1 MVKFVASDLD
11 GTLLLNGAQSVDESA
26 IQYIN
31 KLVDKGVIFAPAS
44 GRQITSL
51 KRLFGAVSDKLA
63 YIAENGALVE
73 YKGETIGKTAMDRK
87 LALEII
93 EDVIEQPDCEVLV
106 SGEHTAYI
114 KPKSEEYYYR
124 MTKVVNYHTTLVDKF
139 TDIDEDILK
148 IAVCDM
154 TGIKNSKEHFIN
166 KWSDKASVLVSGEL
180 YLDLMDTNVNKGRGI
195 EQIQKYF
202 SLKPEECMAFGDQMN
217 DYTLLKAV
225 KYSYAMANAVP
236 RIKDIAYGIAKSND
250 HQGVL
255 EVIKKEVLNQ
265 K

>member
-1 MVKFVASDLD
+1 MVKFIACDLD
-11 GTLLLNGAQSVDESA
+11 GTLLLNGAQSVDKSA
-26 IQYIN
+26 IQYIDR
-31 KLVDKGVIFAPAS
+31 LVESGVIFAPAS

-51 KRLFGAVSDKLA
+51 KRLFEPISNKLA

-73 YKGETIGKTAMDRK
+73 YRGETIGKTPMDRK

-93 EDVIEQPDCEVLV
+93 EDVIAQPNCEVLV

-114 KPKSEEYYYR
+114 KPKSEEYHYR

-154 TGIKNSKEHFIN
+154 SGIKNSKDHFIN
-166 KWSDKASVLVSGEL
+166 KWSDRASVLVSGEL
-180 YLDLMDTNVNKGRGI
+180 YLDFMDSAVNKGRGI

-202 SLKPEECMAFGDQMN
+202 GLKPEECMAFGDNYN
-217 DYTLLKAV
+217 DIAMLDKVY
-225 KYSYAMANAVP
+225 YSYVMEKAASDV
-236 RIKDIAYGIAKSND
+236 
-250 HQGVL
+250 
-255 EVIKKEVLNQ
+255 KKHGRFITGLSLIHI
-265 K
+265 

>member
-1 MVKFVASDLD
+1 MVKFIACDLD

-26 IQYIN
+26 IQYIDR
-31 KLVDKGVIFAPAS
+31 LVESGVIFAPAS

-51 KRLFGAVSDKLA
+51 KRLFEPISNKLA

-73 YKGETIGKTAMDRK
+73 YRGETIGKTPMDRK

-93 EDVIEQPDCEVLV
+93 EDVIAQPNCEVLV

-114 KPKSEEYYYR
+114 KPKSEEYHYR
-124 MTKVVNYHTTLVDKF
+124 MTKVVNYYTTLVDKF

-154 TGIKNSKEHFIN
+154 SGIKNSKGHFIN
-166 KWSDKASVLVSGEL
+166 KWSDRASVLVSGEL
-180 YLDLMDTNVNKGRGI
+180 YLDFMDSAVNKGRGI

-202 SLKPEECMAFGDQMN
+202 GLKPEECMAFGDNYN
-217 DYTLLKAV
+217 DIAMLDKVY
-225 KYSYAMANAVP
+225 YSYVMEKAASDVKKHG
-236 RIKDIAYGIAKSND
+236 RFITGWVEGTLREQFKDI
-250 HQGVL
+250 V
-255 EVIKKEVLNQ
+255 
-265 K
+265 

>member
-1 MVKFVASDLD
+1 MVKFIACDLD

-26 IQYIN
+26 IQYIDR
-31 KLVDKGVIFAPAS
+31 LVESGVIFAPAS

-51 KRLFGAVSDKLA
+51 KRLFEPISNKLA

-73 YKGETIGKTAMDRK
+73 YRGETIGKTPMDRK

-93 EDVIEQPDCEVLV
+93 EDVIAQPNCEVLV

-114 KPKSEEYYYR
+114 KPKSEEYHYR

-154 TGIKNSKEHFIN
+154 SGIKNSKDHFIN
-166 KWSDKASVLVSGEL
+166 KWSDRASVLVSGEL
-180 YLDLMDTNVNKGRGI
+180 YLDFMDSAVNKGRGI

-202 SLKPEECMAFGDQMN
+202 GLKPEECMAFGDNYN
-217 DYTLLKAV
+217 DIAMLDKVY
-225 KYSYAMANAVP
+225 YSYVMEKAASDVKKHG
-236 RIKDIAYGIAKSND
+236 RFITGWVEGTLREQFKDI
-250 HQGVL
+250 V
-255 EVIKKEVLNQ
+255 
-265 K
+265 

>member
-1 MVKFVASDLD
+1 MVKFIACDLD

-26 IQYIN
+26 IQYIDR
-31 KLVDKGVIFAPAS
+31 LVESGVIFAPAS

-51 KRLFGAVSDKLA
+51 KRLFEPISNKLA

-73 YKGETIGKTAMDRK
+73 YRGETIGKTPMDRK

-93 EDVIEQPDCEVLV
+93 EDVIAQPNCEVLV

-114 KPKSEEYYYR
+114 KPKSEEYHYR
-124 MTKVVNYHTTLVDKF
+124 MTKVINYHTTLVDKF

-154 TGIKNSKEHFIN
+154 SGIKNSKDHFIN
-166 KWSDKASVLVSGEL
+166 KWSDRASVLVSGEL
-180 YLDLMDTNVNKGRGI
+180 YLDFMDSAVNKGRGI

-202 SLKPEECMAFGDQMN
+202 GLKPEECMAFGDNYN
-217 DYTLLKAV
+217 DIAMLDKVY
-225 KYSYAMANAVP
+225 YSYVMEKAASDVKKHG
-236 RIKDIAYGIAKSND
+236 RFITGWVEGTLREQFKDI
-250 HQGVL
+250 V
-255 EVIKKEVLNQ
+255 
-265 K
+265 

>member
-51 KRLFGAVSDKLA
+51 KRLFGAVS
-63 YIAENGALVE
+63 ENGALVE

-93 EDVIEQPDCEVLV
+93 EDVIEQPNCEVLV

-114 KPKSEEYYYR
+114 KPKSQEYYYR

-202 SLKPEECMAFGDQMN
+202 SLKPEECMAFGDNYN
-217 DYTLLKAV
+217 DIAMLDRVYYSYVMEKAV
-225 KYSYAMANAVP
+225 DDV
-236 RIKDIAYGIAKSND
+236 
-250 HQGVL
+250 
-255 EVIKKEVLNQ
+255 KKHGRFVTGWVEGTLREQ
-265 K
+265 FKEIR

>member
-1 MVKFVASDLD
+1 MVKFIACDLD

-26 IQYIN
+26 IQYIDR
-31 KLVDKGVIFAPAS
+31 LVESGVIFAPAS

-51 KRLFGAVSDKLA
+51 KRLFEPISNKLA

-73 YKGETIGKTAMDRK
+73 YRGETIGKTPMDRK

-93 EDVIEQPDCEVLV
+93 EDVIAQPNCEVLV

-114 KPKSEEYYYR
+114 KPKSEEYHYR

-154 TGIKNSKEHFIN
+154 SGIKNSKDHFIN
-166 KWSDKASVLVSGEL
+166 KWSDRASVLVSGEL
-180 YLDLMDTNVNKGRGI
+180 YLDFMDSAVNKGKGI

-202 SLKPEECMAFGDQMN
+202 GLKPEECMAFGDNYN
-217 DYTLLKAV
+217 DIAMLDKVY
-225 KYSYAMANAVP
+225 YSYVMEKAASDVKKHG
-236 RIKDIAYGIAKSND
+236 RFITGWVEGTLREQFKDI
-250 HQGVL
+250 V
-255 EVIKKEVLNQ
+255 
-265 K
+265 

>member
-1 MVKFVASDLD
+1 MVKFIACDLD

-26 IQYIN
+26 IQYIDR
-31 KLVDKGVIFAPAS
+31 LVESGVVFAPAS

-51 KRLFGAVSDKLA
+51 KRLFEPISNKLA

-73 YKGETIGKTAMDRK
+73 YRGETIGKTPMDRK

-93 EDVIEQPDCEVLV
+93 EDVIAQPNCEVLV

-114 KPKSEEYYYR
+114 KPKSEEYHYR

-154 TGIKNSKEHFIN
+154 SGIKNSKGHFIN
-166 KWSDKASVLVSGEL
+166 KWSDRASVLVSGEL
-180 YLDLMDTNVNKGRGI
+180 YLDFMDSAVNKGRGI

-202 SLKPEECMAFGDQMN
+202 GLKPEECMAFGDNYN
-217 DYTLLKAV
+217 DIAMLDKVY
-225 KYSYAMANAVP
+225 YSYVMEKAASDVKKHG
-236 RIKDIAYGIAKSND
+236 RFITGWVEGTLREQFKDI
-250 HQGVL
+250 V
-255 EVIKKEVLNQ
+255 
-265 K
+265 

>member
-1 MVKFVASDLD
+1 MVKFIACDLD

-26 IQYIN
+26 IQYIDR
-31 KLVDKGVIFAPAS
+31 LVESGVIFAPAS

-51 KRLFGAVSDKLA
+51 KRLFEPISNKLA

-73 YKGETIGKTAMDRK
+73 YRGETIGKTPMDRK

-93 EDVIEQPDCEVLV
+93 EDVIAQPNCEVLV

-114 KPKSEEYYYR
+114 KPKSEEYHYR

-154 TGIKNSKEHFIN
+154 SGIKNSKDHFIN
-166 KWSDKASVLVSGEL
+166 KWSDRASVLVSGEL
-180 YLDLMDTNVNKGRGI
+180 YLDFMDSAVNKGRGI

-202 SLKPEECMAFGDQMN
+202 GLESEECMAFGDNYN
-217 DYTLLKAV
+217 DIAMLDKVYYSYVMEKAV
-225 KYSYAMANAVP
+225 PDVKKHGRFVTGWVEGTL
-236 RIKDIAYGIAKSND
+236 REQFKDI
-250 HQGVL
+250 V
-255 EVIKKEVLNQ
+255 
-265 K
+265 

>member
-1 MVKFVASDLD
+1 MIKFVASDLD

-51 KRLFGAVSDKLA
+51 KRLFGTVSDKLA

-73 YKGETIGKTAMDRK
+73 YMGETIGKTPMDRK

-114 KPKSEEYYYR
+114 KPKSQEYYYR

-148 IAVCDM
+148 IAVC
-154 TGIKNSKEHFIN
+154 
-166 KWSDKASVLVSGEL
+166 DKASVLVSGEL

-202 SLKPEECMAFGDQMN
+202 SLKPEECMAFGDNYN
-217 DYTLLKAV
+217 DIAMLDRVYYSYVMEKAV
-225 KYSYAMANAVP
+225 DDV
-236 RIKDIAYGIAKSND
+236 
-250 HQGVL
+250 
-255 EVIKKEVLNQ
+255 KKHGRFITGWVEGTLREQ
-265 K
+265 FKEIR

>member
-1 MVKFVASDLD
+1 MVKFIACDLD

-26 IQYIN
+26 IQYIDR
-31 KLVDKGVIFAPAS
+31 LVESGVVFAPAS

-51 KRLFGAVSDKLA
+51 KRLFEPISNKLA

-73 YKGETIGKTAMDRK
+73 YRGETIGKTPMDRK

-93 EDVIEQPDCEVLV
+93 EDVIAQPNCEVLV

-114 KPKSEEYYYR
+114 KPKSEEYHYR

-154 TGIKNSKEHFIN
+154 SGIKNSKDHFIN
-166 KWSDKASVLVSGEL
+166 KWSDRASVLVSGEL
-180 YLDLMDTNVNKGRGI
+180 YLDFMDSAVNKGRGI

-202 SLKPEECMAFGDQMN
+202 GLKPEKCMAFGDNYN
-217 DYTLLKAV
+217 DIAMLDKVY
-225 KYSYAMANAVP
+225 YSYVMEKAASDVKKHG
-236 RIKDIAYGIAKSND
+236 RFITGWVEGTLREQFKDI
-250 HQGVL
+250 V
-255 EVIKKEVLNQ
+255 
-265 K
+265 

>member
-1 MVKFVASDLD
+1 MVKFIACDLD

-26 IQYIN
+26 IQYIDR
-31 KLVDKGVIFAPAS
+31 LVESGVIFAPAS

-51 KRLFGAVSDKLA
+51 KRLFEPISNKLA

-73 YKGETIGKTAMDRK
+73 YRGETIGKTPMDRK

-93 EDVIEQPDCEVLV
+93 EDVIAQPNCEVLV

-114 KPKSEEYYYR
+114 KPKSEEYHYR
-124 MTKVVNYHTTLVDKF
+124 MTKIVNYHTTLVDKF

-154 TGIKNSKEHFIN
+154 SGIKNSKDHFIN
-166 KWSDKASVLVSGEL
+166 KWSDRASVLVSGEL
-180 YLDLMDTNVNKGRGI
+180 YLDFMDSAVNKGRGI

-202 SLKPEECMAFGDQMN
+202 GLKPEECMAFGDNYN
-217 DYTLLKAV
+217 DIAMLDKVY
-225 KYSYAMANAVP
+225 YSYVMEEAASDVKKHG
-236 RIKDIAYGIAKSND
+236 RFITGWVEGTLREQFKDI
-250 HQGVL
+250 V
-255 EVIKKEVLNQ
+255 
-265 K
+265 

>member
-1 MVKFVASDLD
+1 MVKFIACDLD

-26 IQYIN
+26 IQYIDR
-31 KLVDKGVIFAPAS
+31 LVESGVIFAPAS

-51 KRLFGAVSDKLA
+51 KRLFEPISNNLA

-73 YKGETIGKTAMDRK
+73 YRGETIGKTPMDRK

-93 EDVIEQPDCEVLV
+93 EDVIAQPNCEVLV

-114 KPKSEEYYYR
+114 KPKSEEYHYR
-124 MTKVVNYHTTLVDKF
+124 MTKVINYHTTLVDKF

-154 TGIKNSKEHFIN
+154 SGIKNSKDHFIN
-166 KWSDKASVLVSGEL
+166 KWSDRASVLVSGEL
-180 YLDLMDTNVNKGRGI
+180 YLDFMDSAVNKGRGI

-202 SLKPEECMAFGDQMN
+202 GLKPEECMAFGDNYN
-217 DYTLLKAV
+217 DIAMLDKVY
-225 KYSYAMANAVP
+225 YSYVMEKAASDVKKHG
-236 RIKDIAYGIAKSND
+236 RFITGWVEGTLREQFKDI
-250 HQGVL
+250 V
-255 EVIKKEVLNQ
+255 
-265 K
+265 

>member
-1 MVKFVASDLD
+1 MVKFIASDLD

-93 EDVIEQPDCEVLV
+93 EDVIEQPNCEVLV

-114 KPKSEEYYYR
+114 KPKSQEYYYR

-154 TGIKNSKEHFIN
+154 TGIKNSKEHFI
-166 KWSDKASVLVSGEL
+166 
-180 YLDLMDTNVNKGRGI
+180 
-195 EQIQKYF
+195 
-202 SLKPEECMAFGDQMN
+202 
-217 DYTLLKAV
+217 
-225 KYSYAMANAVP
+225 
-236 RIKDIAYGIAKSND
+236 
-250 HQGVL
+250 
-255 EVIKKEVLNQ
+255 
-265 K
+265 

>member
-1 MVKFVASDLD
+1 MVKFIACDLD

-26 IQYIN
+26 IQYIDR
-31 KLVDKGVIFAPAS
+31 LVESGVIFAPAS

-51 KRLFGAVSDKLA
+51 KRLFGDVSDKLA

-73 YKGETIGKTAMDRK
+73 YRGETIGKTPMDRK

-93 EDVIEQPDCEVLV
+93 EDVIAQPNCEVLV

-114 KPKSEEYYYR
+114 KPKSEEYHYR
-124 MTKVVNYHTTLVDKF
+124 MTKIVNYHTTLVDKF

-154 TGIKNSKEHFIN
+154 SGIKNSKDHFIN
-166 KWSDKASVLVSGEL
+166 KWSDRASVLVSGEL
-180 YLDLMDTNVNKGRGI
+180 YLDFMDSAVNKGRGI

-202 SLKPEECMAFGDQMN
+202 GLKPEECMAFGDNYN
-217 DYTLLKAV
+217 DIAMLDKVY
-225 KYSYAMANAVP
+225 YSYVMEKAASDVKKHG
-236 RIKDIAYGIAKSND
+236 RFITGWVEGTLREQFKDI
-250 HQGVL
+250 V
-255 EVIKKEVLNQ
+255 
-265 K
+265 

>member
-1 MVKFVASDLD
+1 MVKFIACDLD

-26 IQYIN
+26 IQYIDR
-31 KLVDKGVIFAPAS
+31 LVESGVIFAPAS

-51 KRLFGAVSDKLA
+51 KRLFEPISNKLA

-73 YKGETIGKTAMDRK
+73 YRGETIGKTPMDRK

-93 EDVIEQPDCEVLV
+93 EDVIAQPNCEVLV

-114 KPKSEEYYYR
+114 KPKSEEYHYR
-124 MTKVVNYHTTLVDKF
+124 MTKIVNYHTTLVDKF

-154 TGIKNSKEHFIN
+154 SGIKNSKDHFIN
-166 KWSDKASVLVSGEL
+166 KWSDRASVLVSGEL
-180 YLDLMDTNVNKGRGI
+180 YLDFMDSAVNKGRGI

-202 SLKPEECMAFGDQMN
+202 GLKPEQCMAFGDNYN
-217 DYTLLKAV
+217 DIAMLDKVY
-225 KYSYAMANAVP
+225 YSYVMEKAASDVKKHG
-236 RIKDIAYGIAKSND
+236 RFITGWVEGTLREQFKDI
-250 HQGVL
+250 V
-255 EVIKKEVLNQ
+255 
-265 K
+265 

>member
-1 MVKFVASDLD
+1 MVKFIACDLD

-26 IQYIN
+26 IQYIDR
-31 KLVDKGVIFAPAS
+31 LVESGVIFAPAS

-51 KRLFGAVSDKLA
+51 KRLFEPISNKLA

-73 YKGETIGKTAMDRK
+73 YRGETIGKTPMDRK

-93 EDVIEQPDCEVLV
+93 EDVIAQPNCEVLV

-114 KPKSEEYYYR
+114 KPKSEEYHYR

-154 TGIKNSKEHFIN
+154 SGIKNSKDHFIN
-166 KWSDKASVLVSGEL
+166 KWSDRASVLVSGEL
-180 YLDLMDTNVNKGRGI
+180 YLDFMDSAVNKGRGI

-202 SLKPEECMAFGDQMN
+202 GLKPEECMAFGDNYN
-217 DYTLLKAV
+217 DIAMLGKVY
-225 KYSYAMANAVP
+225 YSYVMEKAASDVKKHG
-236 RIKDIAYGIAKSND
+236 RFITGWVEGTLREQFKDI
-250 HQGVL
+250 V
-255 EVIKKEVLNQ
+255 
-265 K
+265 

>member
-11 GTLLLNGAQSVDESA
+11 GTLLLNGAQSVDEST

-51 KRLFGAVSDKLA
+51 KRLFGVVSDKLA

-73 YKGETIGKTAMDRK
+73 YKTAMDRK

-93 EDVIEQPDCEVLV
+93 EDVIEQPNCEVLV
-106 SGEHTAYI
+106 SGEHTSYI
-114 KPKSEEYYYR
+114 KPKSQEYYYR

-195 EQIQKYF
+195 EQVQQYF
-202 SLKPEECMAFGDQMN
+202 GLKPEECMAFGDNYN
-217 DYTLLKAV
+217 DIDMLNSVT
-225 KYSYAMANAVP
+225 YSYVMETAA
-236 RIKDIAYGIAKSND
+236 DD
-250 HQGVL
+250 
-255 EVIKKEVLNQ
+255 IKKHGKYVTDWVEGSLRENF
-265 K
+265 KSII

>member
-1 MVKFVASDLD
+1 MVKFIACDLD
-11 GTLLLNGAQSVDESA
+11 GTLLLNGAQSVDKSA
-26 IQYIN
+26 VQYIDR
-31 KLVDKGVIFAPAS
+31 LVDSGVIFAPAS

-51 KRLFGAVSDKLA
+51 KRLFEPVSGKLA

-73 YKGETIGKTAMDRK
+73 YRGETIGKTPMDRQ

-114 KPKSEEYYYR
+114 RPKSDEYYYR

-139 TDIDEDILK
+139 ADIDEDILK

-154 TGIKNSKEHFIN
+154 SGIKNSKEHFIS

-180 YLDLMDTNVNKGRGI
+180 YLDFMDSAVNKGRGI

-202 SLKPEECMAFGDQMN
+202 GLKPEDCMAFGDNYN
-217 DYTLLKAV
+217 DIAMLDKVYYSYVMEKAV
-225 KYSYAMANAVP
+225 EDV
-236 RIKDIAYGIAKSND
+236 
-250 HQGVL
+250 
-255 EVIKKEVLNQ
+255 KKHGRFITGWVEGTLREQ
-265 K
+265 FKAIG

>member
-1 MVKFVASDLD
+1 MVKFIACDLD

-26 IQYIN
+26 IQYIDR
-31 KLVDKGVIFAPAS
+31 LVESGVIFAPAS

-51 KRLFGAVSDKLA
+51 KRLFEPISNKLA

-73 YKGETIGKTAMDRK
+73 YRGETIGKTPMDRK

-93 EDVIEQPDCEVLV
+93 EDVIAQPNCEVLV

-114 KPKSEEYYYR
+114 KPKSEEYHYR

-154 TGIKNSKEHFIN
+154 SGIKNSKDHFIN
-166 KWSDKASVLVSGEL
+166 KWSDRASVLVSGEL
-180 YLDLMDTNVNKGRGI
+180 YLDFMDSAVNKGRGI

-202 SLKPEECMAFGDQMN
+202 ALKPEECMAFGDNYN
-217 DYTLLKAV
+217 DIAMLDKVY
-225 KYSYAMANAVP
+225 YSYVMEKAASDVKKHG
-236 RIKDIAYGIAKSND
+236 RFITGWVEGTLREQFKDI
-250 HQGVL
+250 V
-255 EVIKKEVLNQ
+255 
-265 K
+265 

>member
-1 MVKFVASDLD
+1 MVKFIACDLD

-26 IQYIN
+26 IQYIDR
-31 KLVDKGVIFAPAS
+31 LVESGVVFAPAS

-51 KRLFGAVSDKLA
+51 KRLFEPISNKLA

-73 YKGETIGKTAMDRK
+73 YRGETIGKTPMDRK

-93 EDVIEQPDCEVLV
+93 EDVIAQPNCEVLV

-114 KPKSEEYYYR
+114 KPKSEEYHYR

-154 TGIKNSKEHFIN
+154 LGIKNSKDHFIN
-166 KWSDKASVLVSGEL
+166 KWSDRASVLVSGEL
-180 YLDLMDTNVNKGRGI
+180 YLDFMDSAVNKGRGI

-202 SLKPEECMAFGDQMN
+202 GLKPEECMAFGDNYN
-217 DYTLLKAV
+217 DIAMLDKVY
-225 KYSYAMANAVP
+225 YSYVMEKAASDVKKHG
-236 RIKDIAYGIAKSND
+236 RFITGWVEGTLREQFKDI
-250 HQGVL
+250 V
-255 EVIKKEVLNQ
+255 
-265 K
+265 

>member
-1 MVKFVASDLD
+1 MVKFIACDLD

-26 IQYIN
+26 IQYIDR
-31 KLVDKGVIFAPAS
+31 LVESGVIFAPAS

-51 KRLFGAVSDKLA
+51 KRLFEPISNKLA

-73 YKGETIGKTAMDRK
+73 YRGETIGKTPMDRK

-93 EDVIEQPDCEVLV
+93 EDVIAQPNCEVLV

-114 KPKSEEYYYR
+114 KPKSEEYHYR

-139 TDIDEDILK
+139 IDIDEDILK

-154 TGIKNSKEHFIN
+154 SGIKNSKDHFIN
-166 KWSDKASVLVSGEL
+166 KWSDRASVLVSGEL
-180 YLDLMDTNVNKGRGI
+180 YLDFMDSAVNKGRGI

-202 SLKPEECMAFGDQMN
+202 GLKPEECMAFGDNYN
-217 DYTLLKAV
+217 DIAMLDKVYYSYVMEKAV
-225 KYSYAMANAVP
+225 PDVKKHGRFVTGWVEGTL
-236 RIKDIAYGIAKSND
+236 REQFKDIG
-250 HQGVL
+250 
-255 EVIKKEVLNQ
+255 
-265 K
+265 

>member
-1 MVKFVASDLD
+1 MVKFIACDLD

-26 IQYIN
+26 IQYIDR
-31 KLVDKGVIFAPAS
+31 LVESGVIFAPAS

-51 KRLFGAVSDKLA
+51 KRLFEPISNKLA

-73 YKGETIGKTAMDRK
+73 YRGETIGKTPMDRK

-93 EDVIEQPDCEVLV
+93 EDVIAQPNCEVLV

-154 TGIKNSKEHFIN
+154 SGIKNSKGHFIN
-166 KWSDKASVLVSGEL
+166 KWSDRASVLVSGEL
-180 YLDLMDTNVNKGRGI
+180 YLDFMDSAVNKGRGI

-202 SLKPEECMAFGDQMN
+202 GLKPEECMAFGDNYN
-217 DYTLLKAV
+217 DIAMLDKVY
-225 KYSYAMANAVP
+225 YSYVMEKAASDVKKHG
-236 RIKDIAYGIAKSND
+236 RFITGWVEGTLREQFKDI
-250 HQGVL
+250 V
-255 EVIKKEVLNQ
+255 
-265 K
+265 

>member
-1 MVKFVASDLD
+1 MVKFIACDLD

-26 IQYIN
+26 IQYIDR
-31 KLVDKGVIFAPAS
+31 LVESGVIFAPAS

-51 KRLFGAVSDKLA
+51 KRLFEPISNKLA

-73 YKGETIGKTAMDRK
+73 YRGETIGKTPMDRK

-93 EDVIEQPDCEVLV
+93 EDVIAQPNCEVLV

-114 KPKSEEYYYR
+114 KPKSEEYHYR

-154 TGIKNSKEHFIN
+154 SGIKNSKGHFIN
-166 KWSDKASVLVSGEL
+166 KWSDRASVLVSGEL
-180 YLDLMDTNVNKGRGI
+180 YLDFMDSAVNKGRGI

-202 SLKPEECMAFGDQMN
+202 GLKPEEC
-217 DYTLLKAV
+217 LSL
-225 KYSYAMANAVP
+225 
-236 RIKDIAYGIAKSND
+236 IHI
-250 HQGVL
+250 
-255 EVIKKEVLNQ
+255 
-265 K
+265 

>member
-11 GTLLLNGAQSVDESA
+11 GTLLLNGAQSIDESA

-93 EDVIEQPDCEVLV
+93 EDVIEQPNCEVLV

-180 YLDLMDTNVNKGRGI
+180 YLDLMDTNVNQGRGI
-195 EQIQKYF
+195 EQKQN
-202 SLKPEECMAFGDQMN
+202 PEECMAFGDNYN
-217 DYTLLKAV
+217 DIAMLDKVYYSYVMEKAV
-225 KYSYAMANAVP
+225 EDVKKHGRFVTGWVEGTL
-236 RIKDIAYGIAKSND
+236 REQFKDIR
-250 HQGVL
+250 
-255 EVIKKEVLNQ
+255 
-265 K
+265 

>member
-1 MVKFVASDLD
+1 MVKFIACDLD

-26 IQYIN
+26 IQYIDR
-31 KLVDKGVIFAPAS
+31 LVESGVIFAPAS

-51 KRLFGAVSDKLA
+51 KRLFEPISNKLA

-73 YKGETIGKTAMDRK
+73 YRGETIGKTPMDRK

-93 EDVIEQPDCEVLV
+93 EDVIAQPNCEVLV

-114 KPKSEEYYYR
+114 KPKSEEYHYR

-154 TGIKNSKEHFIN
+154 SGIKNSKDHFIN
-166 KWSDKASVLVSGEL
+166 KWSDRASVLVSGEL
-180 YLDLMDTNVNKGRGI
+180 YLDFMDSAVNKGRGI

-202 SLKPEECMAFGDQMN
+202 GLKLEECMAFGDNYN
-217 DYTLLKAV
+217 DIAMLDKVY
-225 KYSYAMANAVP
+225 YSYVMEKAASDVKKHG
-236 RIKDIAYGIAKSND
+236 RFITGWVEGTLREQFKDI
-250 HQGVL
+250 V
-255 EVIKKEVLNQ
+255 
-265 K
+265 

>member
-93 EDVIEQPDCEVLV
+93 EDVIEQPNCEVLV

-114 KPKSEEYYYR
+114 KPKSQEYYYR
-124 MTKVVNYHTTLVDKF
+124 MT
-139 TDIDEDILK
+139 
-148 IAVCDM
+148 
-154 TGIKNSKEHFIN
+154 
-166 KWSDKASVLVSGEL
+166 
-180 YLDLMDTNVNKGRGI
+180 
-195 EQIQKYF
+195 
-202 SLKPEECMAFGDQMN
+202 
-217 DYTLLKAV
+217 
-225 KYSYAMANAVP
+225 
-236 RIKDIAYGIAKSND
+236 
-250 HQGVL
+250 
-255 EVIKKEVLNQ
+255 
-265 K
+265 

>member
-1 MVKFVASDLD
+1 MVKFIACDLD

-26 IQYIN
+26 IQYIDR
-31 KLVDKGVIFAPAS
+31 LVESGVIFAPAS

-51 KRLFGAVSDKLA
+51 KRLFEPISNKLA

-73 YKGETIGKTAMDRK
+73 YRGETIGKTPMDRK

-93 EDVIEQPDCEVLV
+93 EDVIAQPNCEVLV

-114 KPKSEEYYYR
+114 KPKSEKYHYR

-154 TGIKNSKEHFIN
+154 SGIKNSKDHFIN
-166 KWSDKASVLVSGEL
+166 KWSDRASVLVSGEL
-180 YLDLMDTNVNKGRGI
+180 YLDFMDSAVNKGRGI

-202 SLKPEECMAFGDQMN
+202 GLKPEECMAFGDNYN
-217 DYTLLKAV
+217 DIAMLDKVY
-225 KYSYAMANAVP
+225 YSYVMEKAASDVKKHG
-236 RIKDIAYGIAKSND
+236 RFITGWVEGTLREQFKDI
-250 HQGVL
+250 V
-255 EVIKKEVLNQ
+255 
-265 K
+265 

>member
-1 MVKFVASDLD
+1 MIKFVASDLD

-26 IQYIN
+26 VQYIN
-31 KLVDKGVIFAPAS
+31 KLVDNGVIFAPAS

-51 KRLFGAVSDKLA
+51 KRLFEPISNKLA

-73 YKGETIGKTAMDRK
+73 YRGETIGKTPMDRK

-93 EDVIEQPDCEVLV
+93 EDVIAQPNCEVLV

-114 KPKSEEYYYR
+114 KPKSEEYHYR

-154 TGIKNSKEHFIN
+154 SGIKNSKDHFIN
-166 KWSDKASVLVSGEL
+166 KWSDRASVLVSGEL
-180 YLDLMDTNVNKGRGI
+180 YLDFMDSAVNKGKGI

-202 SLKPEECMAFGDQMN
+202 GLKPEECMAFGDNYN
-217 DYTLLKAV
+217 DIAMLDKVY
-225 KYSYAMANAVP
+225 YSYVMEKVAPDVKKHG
-236 RIKDIAYGIAKSND
+236 RFVTGWVEGTLREQFKDI
-250 HQGVL
+250 V
-255 EVIKKEVLNQ
+255 
-265 K
+265 

>member
-1 MVKFVASDLD
+1 MVKFIACDLD

-26 IQYIN
+26 IQYIDR
-31 KLVDKGVIFAPAS
+31 LVESGVIFAPAS

-51 KRLFGAVSDKLA
+51 KRLFEPISNKLA

-73 YKGETIGKTAMDRK
+73 YRGETIGKTPMDRK

-93 EDVIEQPDCEVLV
+93 EDVIAQPNCEVLV

-114 KPKSEEYYYR
+114 KPKSEEYHYR

-154 TGIKNSKEHFIN
+154 SGIKNSKGHFIN
-166 KWSDKASVLVSGEL
+166 KWSDRASVLVSGEL
-180 YLDLMDTNVNKGRGI
+180 YLDFMDSAVNKGRGI

-202 SLKPEECMAFGDQMN
+202 GLKPEECMAFGDNYN
-217 DYTLLKAV
+217 DIAMLDKVY
-225 KYSYAMANAVP
+225 YSYVMEKVASDVKKHG
-236 RIKDIAYGIAKSND
+236 RFITGWVEGTLREQFKDI
-250 HQGVL
+250 V
-255 EVIKKEVLNQ
+255 
-265 K
+265 